1 MINIIILVGIPVAGA
16 VIAAFGASRKT
27 ALVCSG
33 LTLGGLVLIS
43 QGEVP
48 AEATLNLWM
57 NPVSVHIFVD
67 GVSLLFAV
75 LVSFIFFMA
84 ILFSSYMK
92 SKSYYALLLLN
103 LGSLLLLA
111 FSKDLLVF
119 YCALEVSAL
128 VAYFLVVHKKTVE
141 SVKAGFKY
149 IVMNVGGALLIL
161 LAILLKGSSPAGG
174 YLLVTGCLIKAGSFP
189 VHIWL
194 ADAHP
199 AAPSPVSALL
209 SGAMVKVG
217 VYGLYR
223 FAPIFE
229 IDLSFLVPVALISMV
244 AGVILALVQTDVK
257 RILAYHTVS
266 QVGFIILG
274 IGLQNVQGV
283 SGAVL
288 HMVNHGLFKAL
299 LFLCMGCVIHATG
312 ERTLGNLG
320 GLAWKMPVT
329 AAACLVG
336 CLSISGIPPFNGYVS
351 KCVLFHA
358 LESSIMRAAFMVA
371 CAGTVASFIK
381 LFRHTF
387 LGELKSTPKKVSNT
401 MKVPLLVLSAACIF
415 SGLYPGG
422 VLALAG
428 FPGCLYVWT
437 LSNMGEVLF
446 SAGLGVMVY
455 GIVLKTQLVTRTP
468 QSRITVDKFFC
479 GYGKAVEYI
488 SNLVDRLMRQDI
500 NYYAMCIILFLILI
514 FFLCTP

>member
-1 MINIIILVGIPVAGA
+1 MAGS
-16 VIAAFGASRKT
+16 VIAAFFASRRT

-33 LTLGGLVLIS
+33 LSFGGLLVLIP
-43 QGEVP
+43 QVEEP
-48 AEATLNLWM
+48 AEATLRLWM
-57 NPVSVHIFVD
+57 NPVSIHIFVD

-75 LVSFIFFMA
+75 LVSFLFFMG

-92 SKSYYALLLLN
+92 SKRYYALLLMN

-111 FSKDLLVF
+111 FSKDLLIF

-128 VAYFLVVHKKTVE
+128 VAYFLVIHKKTVE
-141 SVKAGFKY
+141 SVRAGFKY

-161 LAILLKGSSPAGG
+161 LAILLKGSSPAAG
-174 YLLVTGCLIKAGSFP
+174 YLFITGCLIKAGSFP

-217 VYGLYR
+217 VYGLFR
-223 FAPIFE
+223 FAPTFE

-244 AGVILALVQTDVK
+244 AGALLALIQTDVK
-257 RILAYHTVS
+257 RILAYSTVS

-274 IGLQNVQGV
+274 IGLQDIQGV
-283 SGAVL
+283 SGGVL

-299 LFLCMGCVIHATG
+299 LFLCMGCVIRATG
-312 ERTLGNLG
+312 ERTLGQLG
-320 GLAWKMPVT
+320 GLASKMPIT

-351 KCVLFHA
+351 KCLLFHA
-358 LESSIMRAAFMVA
+358 LGPEYMRAAFIVA

-387 LGELKSTPKKVSNT
+387 LGELKGNPKKVST
-401 MKVPLLVLSAACIF
+401 SMKVPLLVLSAACVF
-415 SGLYPGG
+415 FGLYPGG

-428 FPGCLYVWT
+428 FPGCLHVWT
-437 LSNMGEVLF
+437 LSNMGEVLL
-446 SAGLGVMVY
+446 SVGLGVIVY

-468 QSRITVDKFFC
+468 QFKITVDKFFC
-479 GYGKAVEYI
+479 SNGRAVEYV
-488 SNLVDRLMRQDI
+488 SNVVDTLMRQDI
-500 NYYAMCIILFLILI
+500 NYYAMCTVLFLILI
-514 FFLCTP
+514 FFLCSP